1 MSSLD
6 ESITGRLQNFMV
18 VLLSEFSI
26 AFVGR
31 CKVYGQTIIDLM
43 VITTNASELNN
54 SM

>member
-31 CKVYGQTIIDLM
+31 CKVYGLTIIDLM